1 MIYPKDKYYTR
12 KISKIMK
19 YHINPIS
26 KKIRLLGLTV
36 AAALLASVSQA
47 AVTPVTMSDLNS
59 VAIVDVDSNAGMFQ
73 WTVGGVNQLAQ
84 QWFWYRIGSSGA
96 VQPINSIGPAI
107 WNQSAGTNTLSTSY
121 GNAQLSVN
129 IDYILTG
136 GTGGDADIVESIS
149 VKNNTASPL
158 DLHFFQY
165 SDFDLDGSPLG
176 DTITISGSPGS
187 GFYWQ
192 ATQTKLASQLSETI
206 TSPYATRA
214 EAAFQ
219 SQILNEFLI
228 PGYNL
233 NNNQGPVG
241 PGDVTWGL
249 QWDIT
254 VTAGATFDIFK
265 DKRLDVSPIPE
276 PSTLALLGLGLAALA
291 ARRQRHLA

>member
-1 MIYPKDKYYTR
+1 
-12 KISKIMK
+12 MK

-26 KKIRLLGLTV
+26 KKIRLLGLTLAV
-36 AAALLASVSQA
+36 ALLASASRA
-47 AVTPVTMSDLNS
+47 ATPVTMSDLNS
-59 VAIVDVDSNAGMFQ
+59 VAIVDVDSNAGMYQ

-84 QWFWYRIGSSGA
+84 QWFWYRIGNGTA
-96 VQPINSIGPAI
+96 VQPINSIGPAV
-107 WNQSAGTNTLSTSY
+107 WNQANGINSLSTTY
-121 GNAQLSVN
+121 NNAQLKVS
-129 IDYILTG
+129 IDYTLTG
-136 GTGGDADIVESIS
+136 GTAGDADIVESIS

-165 SDFDLDGSPLG
+165 SDFDLANNPLG

-187 GFYWQ
+187 GFYL
-192 ATQTKLASQLSETI
+192 ARQTKLLTQLSETV
-206 TSPYATRA
+206 TAPNATRA

-249 QWDIT
+249 QWDLT
-254 VTAGATFDIFK
+254 VAPGATFDIFK
-265 DKRLDVSPIPE
+265 DKRLDVSPVPE
-276 PSTLALLGLGLAALA
+276 PSVLALFGLGLAAMA
-291 ARRQRHLA
+291 VRRLRHLA